1 MVKKKTYKLT
11 YREKGNPNADLHYCF
26 VAATSVE
33 VAKFSFNLW
42 QSRENN
48 LTQYVIV
55 RTEKVISNVRK
66 EGS

>member
-1 MVKKKTYKLT
+1 MVNKKTYKLT
-11 YREKGNPNADLHYCF
+11 YREKGNPNAELHHCF

-42 QSRENN
+42 QSRENKP
-48 LTQYVIV
+48 TPYVIV
-55 RTEKVISNVRK
+55 KTEKVMSEVRK

>member
-1 MVKKKTYKLT
+1 MVNKKTYRLT
-11 YREKGNPNADLHYCF
+11 YREKGNPNAEWHYCF

-42 QSRENN
+42 QSRKNN
-48 LTQYVIV
+48 STQYIIV
-55 RTEKVISNVRK
+55 KTEKVMSEVRK

>member
-11 YREKGNPNADLHYCF
+11 YREKGNPDAELHYCF

-33 VAKFSFNLW
+33 VAKFSFNIW
-42 QSRENN
+42 QPRENN
-48 LTQYVIV
+48 STQYVIV
-55 RTEKVISNVRK
+55 RAEKVIPTVRK

>member
-11 YREKGNPNADLHYCF
+11 YREKGNPDAELHYCF

-33 VAKFSFNLW
+33 VAKFSFNIW

-48 LTQYVIV
+48 PTQYVIV
-55 RTEKVISNVRK
+55 KTEKVMSTVRK
-66 EGS
+66 GDS

>member
-1 MVKKKTYKLT
+1 MVNKKTYKLT
-11 YREKGNPNADLHYCF
+11 YREKGNPNAEWHYCF

-42 QSRENN
+42 QSRKNS
-48 LTQYVIV
+48 TQYIIV
-55 RTEKVISNVRK
+55 KTEKVMSEVRK